1 MQKWNIQT
9 DRAQR
14 VDEKNWVICLVIMF
28 APGVTAIKMSKI
40 APFLIFFADASKK
53 SVTVWRKYLSASER
67 SYLALSE
74 DAMDCWILSYH

>member
-1 MQKWNIQT
+1 
-9 DRAQR
+9 
-14 VDEKNWVICLVIMF
+14 MF

-67 SYLALSE
+67 SYLVLSE
-74 DAMDCWILSYH
+74 NAMDCWILSYH